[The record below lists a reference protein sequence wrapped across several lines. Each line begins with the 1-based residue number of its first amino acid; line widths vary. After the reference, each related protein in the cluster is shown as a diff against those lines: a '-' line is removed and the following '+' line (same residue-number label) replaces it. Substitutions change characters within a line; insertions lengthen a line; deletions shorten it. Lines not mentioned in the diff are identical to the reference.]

1 MNFSGLLK
9 NRIKLTYYE
18 YMANTDTIIQ
28 SFQTQKL
35 EKSALDQVQGKEKRK
50 KNIALITTGGTI
62 AGTGKIGKSAHY
74 KAGTMPVDSI
84 IQSIPQIQDLAN
96 LKLVNICAKD
106 SNDITASDILEI
118 KRQIE
123 DLEKDPSIDGF
134 VITHGTDTLEET
146 AFFLNL
152 ILNVHKPVI
161 ITGAMRPATATS
173 ADGPMNL
180 YQAVA
185 LATCEQAQDQGVLA
199 VLSDTIYSGRDLTKI
214 NSIKTDAFAVGDPGP
229 IGYMQDERPYLLYSP
244 YRRHTHYSRFATE
257 TLGPLPKVGIF
268 YVHADCDP
276 ELLKWMLTHYD
287 GVVLAGS
294 GSGNY
299 SQEIQKVIEQ
309 NTSPCQIVRSSR
321 LTEGAAFVSPVFDP
335 NHKTIAA
342 HRLAPHKARILL
354 MLGLSQNLSF
364 PELERLF
371 VEY

>member
-1 MNFSGLLK
+1 MTYDEDMPNTYPILK
-9 NRIKLTYYE
+9 NTFF
-18 YMANTDTIIQ
+18 
-28 SFQTQKL
+28 SPL
-35 EKSALDQVQGKEKRK
+35 EKKDSNPLEEKRK
-50 KNIALITTGGTI
+50 KTIALITTGGTI
-62 AGTGKIGKSAHY
+62 AGTGKIGKSSHY

-84 IQSIPQIQDLAN
+84 IQSIPQIQDLAE
-96 LKLVNICAKD
+96 LKLINICSKD
-106 SNDITASDILEI
+106 SNDITALDILEI
-118 KRQIE
+118 KKQIE
-123 DLEKDPSIDGF
+123 ALEKDPSIDGF

-180 YQAVA
+180 YQSVA
-185 LATCEQAQDQGVLA
+185 LATCEQAKDQGVLA

-229 IGYMQDERPYLLYSP
+229 IGYMQDETPYLLYSP
-244 YRRHTHYSRFATE
+244 YRRHTYNSRFATAPLE
-257 TLGPLPKVGIF
+257 SLPKVGIF
-268 YVHADCDP
+268 YIHADCDP
-276 ELLKWMLTHYD
+276 ELLKWMLANYD
-287 GVVLAGS
+287 GVIIAGS

-299 SQEIQKVIEQ
+299 SQKIQNVIEQ
-309 NTSPCQIVRSSR
+309 NTSSCQIVRASR
-321 LTEGAAFVSPVFDP
+321 LIEGASFVSPVFDP

-354 MLGLSQNLSF
+354 MLGLSQHLNHQ
-364 PELERLF
+364 ELERLF